1 MGGNLEMIERI
12 IWNDGAKKAAEL
24 AARKAVPEVT
34 AVAEK
39 AQDRLATAA
48 SRDVRAFSP
57 RAMKEA
63 APKLLIDGKEAFSA
77 FEKTLSG
84 AKQRILLETFTF
96 KNDETGKR
104 IGDLLVQKA
113 RQGLDVRVLLDTYGT
128 STNLPEA
135 PYLDFY
141 KKMRDAGVDV
151 RLHDPEVFSLKKGMP
166 ITHRKLLIVDG
177 QKFLTGGMNIS
188 DRYAKEWHDTMIQME
203 GKPAQDATAAFNNNW
218 VRAGG
223 TPVPLAT
230 GSAFKDAATHPA
242 SAKVGSGA
250 TRVVYNDPEAG
261 TYELTST
268 VMDMLDGAK
277 HHIRVMMPYLSDSDF
292 IASLEKAASRGVK
305 VDVILPRLNDEK
317 VYADLNEDVAQG
329 LLEHGVRVRWYSGKP
344 SADLPA
350 EHFSHTKAIMV
361 DSNTLFVGSANADHR
376 ALAGNH
382 ELSVVVHDPATNQDA
397 RRRLWGPDWA
407 ASKPADL
414 AALQDASLS
423 TRAKRWFWSAISSLI

>member
-24 AARKAVPEVT
+24 AVRKAIPEVD
-34 AVAEK
+34 AVAGK
-39 AQDRLATAA
+39 AQDRLVTAA
-48 SRDVRAFSP
+48 SRDVRTLSA
-57 RAMKEA
+57 RATKLG

-77 FEKTLSG
+77 FEKTISD

-104 IGDLLVQKA
+104 VGDLLMQKA
-113 RQGLDVRVLLDTYGT
+113 RAGLDVRVLLDTYGT

-141 KKMRDAGVDV
+141 KQLRDAGVDV
-151 RLHDPEVFSLKKGMP
+151 RLHDPQVFSLKKGMP
-166 ITHRKLLIVDG
+166 ITHRKLLIVDD
-177 QKFLTGGMNIS
+177 QKFFTGGMNIS

-223 TPVPLAT
+223 TPVPVAS
-230 GSAFKDAATHPA
+230 GSAFKDAATHA
-242 SAKVGSGA
+242 SGA
-250 TRVVYNDPEAG
+250 PRVVYNDPEAG

-268 VMDMLDGAK
+268 VMGMLDGAK

-292 IASLEKAASRGVK
+292 ISALEKAASRGVK
-305 VDVILPRLNDEK
+305 VDVILPKLNDEK

-329 LLEHGVRVRWYSGKP
+329 LLEHGVRVRWYSGKA

-376 ALAGNH
+376 AMAGNH
-382 ELSVVVHDPATNQDA
+382 ELSVVVGNPATNRDA
-397 RRRLWGPDWA
+397 RQRLWGPDWA
-407 ASKPADL
+407 ASRPADL
-414 AALQDASLS
+414 AALENASLS
-423 TRAKRWFWSAISSLI
+423 TRAKRWFWSAISSFI